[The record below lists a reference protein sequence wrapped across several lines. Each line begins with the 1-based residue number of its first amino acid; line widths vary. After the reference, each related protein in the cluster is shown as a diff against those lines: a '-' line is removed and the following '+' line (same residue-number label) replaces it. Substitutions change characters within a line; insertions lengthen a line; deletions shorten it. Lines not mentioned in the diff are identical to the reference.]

1 MTDKSRTRGKTL
13 AYTVTHF
20 RRKSKA
26 SAVTRTLALL
36 TYSRR
41 KVGWIH
47 NANFQASVAPEM
59 ENLGLVKV
67 NVSLISTFL
76 LGSLPSH

>member
-1 MTDKSRTRGKTL
+1 MSHIRRNALPQEVEGINRD
-13 AYTVTHF
+13 THP
-20 RRKSKA
+20 RA
-26 SAVTRTLALL
+26 
-36 TYSRR
+36 TYSCR

-47 NANFQASVAPEM
+47 ANFQASVVPEM

-76 LGSLPSH
+76 LGPFPLH